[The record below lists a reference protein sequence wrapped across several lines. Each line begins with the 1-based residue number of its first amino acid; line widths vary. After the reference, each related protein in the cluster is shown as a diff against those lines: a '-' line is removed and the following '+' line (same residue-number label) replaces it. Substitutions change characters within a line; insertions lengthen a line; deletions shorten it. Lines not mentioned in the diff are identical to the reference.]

1 MPVTYRTIWQTAYPL
16 LLSLLVEQFIGI
28 TDTAFLGHLGEV
40 ELAASALAGVCYL
53 ILYVI
58 GSGFGV
64 GLQILISRL
73 NGQKERN
80 AIRDIFG
87 TGIFFLLVL
96 SFLIIALSKACFPF
110 LLNYFIHSDA
120 IHQQVVAYLDWRLY
134 GLPFSFLI
142 VAFRAYF
149 VGVVRTKILAI
160 SSAAM
165 VVVNII
171 CNYAL
176 IFGVCCLPALGIRG
190 AAIGSTVAEAV
201 AALILTVYLAESGR
215 NVLNLSK
222 LKMRWQYLKR
232 ILNLSAWT
240 MLQSLLSFVSW
251 FIFFITI
258 EHLGAQA
265 LAVSNVVRSISAV
278 PFIVVMAFASTGSA
292 FVSNALGV
300 DEGSPIGAICRKVTM
315 LCYAACLP
323 VVLAGVLFPA
333 LLLQLYTDNEQ
344 LVNMAVNPLYVM
356 FSSYFI
362 TVPAFVL
369 YYTVS
374 GTGNTFSSLI
384 IGLLSLTVYC
394 IYIVMIGKDGSS
406 LLWLWASEHMYA
418 LSILILSAI
427 YLWRFDWRRKIV

>member
-1 MPVTYRTIWQTAYPL
+1 MTVTYRTIRQTAYPI
-16 LLSLLVEQFIGI
+16 LLSLFVEQFIGI

-53 ILYVI
+53 ILYAI

-73 NGQKERN
+73 NGQEERN
-80 AIRDIFG
+80 AIRDTFG
-87 TGIFFLLVL
+87 TGISFLLVL

-110 LLNYFIHSDA
+110 LLNYLIHSDA
-120 IHQQVVAYLDWRLY
+120 IHQQVVAYLDGRLY
-134 GLPFSFLI
+134 GLPFSFLV

-165 VVVNII
+165 VLVNII

-176 IFGVCCLPALGIRG
+176 IFGEGGLPALGIRG
-190 AAIGSTVAEAV
+190 AAIASTVAEAV
-201 AALILTVYLAESGR
+201 AALILTVYLTESGR
-215 NVLNLSK
+215 NVLNLSN
-222 LKMRWQYLKR
+222 LNMRWQYLKR
-232 ILNLSAWT
+232 ILHLSAWT

-251 FIFFITI
+251 FVFFITI

-265 LAVSNVVRSISAV
+265 LAVSNVVRSVSAI

-292 FVSNALGV
+292 FVSNVLGA
-300 DEGSPIGAICRKVTM
+300 DGGSPIGAICRKVTM
-315 LCYAACLP
+315 LGYATCLP
-323 VVLAGVLFPA
+323 VVLAGVLFPTS
-333 LLLQLYTDNEQ
+333 LLQLYTDNGL

-374 GTGNTFSSLI
+374 GTGNTFSSLV
-384 IGLLSLTVYC
+384 IGLLSLAVYC
-394 IYIVMIGKDGSS
+394 IYIVMIGNGGSS
-406 LLWLWASEHMYA
+406 LLWIWASEHVYSFS
-418 LSILILSAI
+418 LLILSTI